1 MGKKIR
7 GGCIMKVLFLVD
19 GAAGAGKSDLVSFVA
34 NTFQYT
40 ATKVDK
46 FTTRKKRLSEEAKKS
61 DLIFISEEE
70 FRDKEANKK
79 DLLFKYIY
87 GGHKYGFYKSSL
99 DKAIQ
104 KYNCTFVIVRNQ
116 DLIRKLCSVYKDLV
130 LVIPIYVYTDMGL
143 IESRLREDGYDDDVI
158 RLRLERS
165 EAVFK
170 DYLENDIYQDVI
182 INRSNK
188 TDLHRKIRFLIDK
201 YTKIDESADKL
212 YVSPTRYYRL
222 YALAYHKATLVK
234 QLQQFPYEKNVFLMM
249 KYRKNNEAFYG
260 FIKNELE
267 RAGYYCV
274 RADDPR
280 WNLTYDVYNPIA
292 VLYCCKYGIAL
303 FDEPE
308 DGANYNPNVAY
319 ELGVMQNQGKSCLI
333 LKHSSLKGVPFDL
346 VKELYKTYTREI
358 EFQKIFKDWLIS
370 IQNSEQATTTANKT

>member
-1 MGKKIR
+1 
-7 GGCIMKVLFLVD
+7 MKVLFLVD

-40 ATKVDK
+40 ATKIDK
-46 FTTRKKRLSEEAKKS
+46 FTTRKKRPSEEAKKS

-70 FRDKEANKK
+70 FREKETNKK
-79 DLLFKYIY
+79 DVLLKYIY
-87 GGHKYGFYKSSL
+87 NGNKYGFYKSSL

-104 KYNCTFVIVRNQ
+104 KYSCTFVIVRNQ
-116 DLIRKLCSVYKDLV
+116 DLIRKLCSIYNDIV
-130 LVIPIYVYTDMGL
+130 LVVPIYIYTDMGL

-158 RLRLERS
+158 KLRLERS

-170 DYLENDIYQDVI
+170 DYLENDIYRDVI

-188 TDLHRKIRFLIDK
+188 TDLHRKIKFLIDK
-201 YTKIDESADKL
+201 YTKIDGAIDKL

-222 YALAYHKATLVK
+222 NALAFHKATLVK

-260 FIKNELE
+260 FIKNELA
-267 RAGYYCV
+267 RAGYNCV
-274 RADDPR
+274 RADDPE

-292 VLYCCKYGIAL
+292 VLYCCKFGIAL

-319 ELGVMQNQGKSCLI
+319 ELGIMQNQGKSCLI

-370 IQNSEQATTTANKT
+370 IRKSEKPTANKE